1 MSDKNPEVPGQSGA
15 VDTHCHLFLLDSE
28 PSGVV
33 EAAKAAGV
41 DRLICV
47 GVDPETSR
55 RSLELADSIEGVFAT
70 AGMHP
75 HDASAFDRDAGARIE
90 ELLHD
95 PRVLAVGE
103 CGLDFFRMHSP
114 KEDQERA
121 FKAQI
126 ALSNDTGKPLVVHVR
141 DAWPD
146 VLRVLDEGSAERVV
160 IHCFS
165 GDAVIARECA
175 ARGYW
180 VSFAGNITYPKNEHF
195 RQAAQALDAR
205 SHPRRNRQSVPR
217 AADDAR
223 SRQRTGE
230 RDDDDRRD
238 RARSRRASRRHRRS
252 DGEER
257 ARRVRRIAVTNARK
271 RTGSRENG
279 RVIHRTGVRS
289 QDCSEG

>member
-1 MSDKNPEVPGQSGA
+1 MSDQNPEVVGQPGA
-15 VDTHCHLFLLDSE
+15 VDTHCHLFLLGRE

-33 EAAKAAGV
+33 EAARAAGV

-55 RSLELADSIEGVFAT
+55 KSLELAESIEGVFAT

-75 HDASAFDRDAGARIE
+75 HDASAFDKEAGARIE

-114 KEDQERA
+114 KEDQELV
-121 FKAQI
+121 FKVHI

-141 DAWPD
+141 EAWPD

-165 GDAVIARECA
+165 GDAEIARECA

-180 VSFAGNITYPKNEHF
+180 MSFAGNVTYPKNEGF
-195 RQAAQALDAR
+195 RQAAKALDIDRILVETDSPFLAPQKLRGQDNEPANVLATIAEIAR
-205 SHPRRNRQSVPR
+205 VRGDDVADVINATAKNAR
-217 AADDAR
+217 AAF
-223 SRQRTGE
+223 TGLP
-230 RDDDDRRD
+230 
-238 RARSRRASRRHRRS
+238 
-252 DGEER
+252 
-257 ARRVRRIAVTNARK
+257 
-271 RTGSRENG
+271 
-279 RVIHRTGVRS
+279 
-289 QDCSEG
+289 

>member
-1 MSDKNPEVPGQSGA
+1 MSDRNPEVPGQPAA
-15 VDTHCHLFLLDSE
+15 VDTHCHLFLSESE

-33 EAAKAAGV
+33 EAARAAGV

-55 RSLELADSIEGVFAT
+55 RSLELADSLEGVFAT

-75 HDASAFDRDAGARIE
+75 HDASGFDRQAGARIE

-114 KEDQERA
+114 REDQERA
-121 FKAQI
+121 FKIQLAM
-126 ALSNDTGKPLVVHVR
+126 SNETGKPLVVHVR

-165 GDAVIARECA
+165 GDADIARACA
-175 ARGYW
+175 ERGYW
-180 VSFAGNITYPKNEHF
+180 ISFAGNITYPKNEYL
-195 RQAAQALDAR
+195 RQAVAAVELDRILVETDSPFLAPQKLRGRDNEPANVLLTIDEIAR
-205 SHPRRNRQSVPR
+205 VRGELVVDVTEATAKNAR
-217 AADDAR
+217 AAFV
-223 SRQRTGE
+223 GLP
-230 RDDDDRRD
+230 
-238 RARSRRASRRHRRS
+238 
-252 DGEER
+252 
-257 ARRVRRIAVTNARK
+257 
-271 RTGSRENG
+271 
-279 RVIHRTGVRS
+279 
-289 QDCSEG
+289 